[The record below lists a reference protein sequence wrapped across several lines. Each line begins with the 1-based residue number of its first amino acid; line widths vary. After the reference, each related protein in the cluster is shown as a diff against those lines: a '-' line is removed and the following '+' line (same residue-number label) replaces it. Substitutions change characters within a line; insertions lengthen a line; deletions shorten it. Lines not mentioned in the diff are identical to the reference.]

1 MGDGVASSA
10 AVVTEP
16 PASPRSSKGARTRA
30 RLLDAAKEVFEADG
44 FLNARISDISE
55 RAGLSHGSFYHY
67 FESKEQIF
75 HELAELVHD
84 RLGAAMGDVI
94 LLPGSE
100 LSPYQRLQAA
110 IRQHFASYRAEARF
124 IGLIEQVSRYD
135 EHVEA
140 LMLARHRQY
149 SDQVRASIEQLQ
161 RRGLADKGLDP
172 AIAAA
177 AIDSLTGRFA
187 ELWLVQGAL
196 DLDFDVAA
204 DQMAAMVAN
213 TLGISRS

>member
-1 MGDGVASSA
+1 VTSSVEVLGDQA
-10 AVVTEP
+10 AT
-16 PASPRSSKGARTRA
+16 PRSSKGARTRA
-30 RLLDAAKEVFEADG
+30 RLLDAAKEIFEEDG

-75 HELAELVHD
+75 HEVAELVHD
-84 RLGAAMGDVI
+84 RLGAPMGDVI

-100 LSPYQRLQAA
+100 LSPYGRLRAA
-110 IRQHFASYRAEARF
+110 IRQHFESYRAEAKF

-135 EHVEA
+135 ERVGE

-149 SDQVRASIEQLQ
+149 SDQVKVSIEQMQ
-161 RRGLADKGLDP
+161 RRGLADKTLDP
-172 AIAAA
+172 ELTAA
-177 AIDSLTGRFA
+177 AIDSMTGRFA

-196 DLDFDVAA
+196 DADFDTAA

-213 TLGISRS
+213 ILGVDRSR

>member
-1 MGDGVASSA
+1 VASSA
-10 AVVTEP
+10 PVVTEHV
-16 PASPRSSKGARTRA
+16 ALPRSSKGARTRA

-75 HELAELVHD
+75 HEVAEAVHD
-84 RLGAAMGDVI
+84 RLGAAMADVI
-94 LLPGSE
+94 LRPGSE
-100 LSPYQRLQAA
+100 LSPYERLRQA
-110 IRQHFASYRAEARF
+110 IRQHFASYRAEAKF

-140 LMLARHRQY
+140 LMLRRHRRY
-149 SDQVRASIEQLQ
+149 SDEVTTSIQQLQ
-161 RRGLADKGLDP
+161 RRGLADKSLDP
-172 AIAAA
+172 ALTAA
-177 AIDSLTGRFA
+177 AIDSMTGRFA

-196 DLDFDVAA
+196 DIDFDVAA

-213 TLGISRS
+213 ILGVSRT